1 MAEKVAAGFILY
13 RRAVKEIEYLMLQ
26 TSYGIQ
32 HWTPPKG
39 EMEGINIYY
48 SGKHSFFGKEM
59 RSEEHTSEL
68 QSHSDLVCRLLLE
81 KKNK

>member
-48 SGKHSFFGKEM
+48 SGKHSFFCKEM
-59 RSEEHTSEL
+59 FLMIPCSAHIGL
-68 QSHSDLVCRLLLE
+68 QG
-81 KKNK
+81 KQ